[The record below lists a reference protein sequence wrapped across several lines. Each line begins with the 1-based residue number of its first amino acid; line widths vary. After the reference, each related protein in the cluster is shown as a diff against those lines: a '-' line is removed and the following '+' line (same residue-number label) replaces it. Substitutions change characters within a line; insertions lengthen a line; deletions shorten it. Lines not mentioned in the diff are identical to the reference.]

1 MQKFFLSLIFTFWCF
16 VGFSQSFQQ
25 NKSIKGLNLPSNHVL
40 SLLQDN
46 AGQVWVSTA
55 KGVVYSDGITT
66 YNLPDSVHQNLLI
79 KPHLVKDADGII
91 YAYNTDRL
99 ESIYYF
105 NRDKWRSLVV
115 PELIR
120 NIDSSLGK
128 VSVVI
133 ESVDGNKKL
142 FLIVPGHLATYDFET
157 ANWEIK
163 TFERSVLGDFNSH
176 YQLADTTYFYFEHI
190 ILSLCRGEF
199 SSKENWADLLNG
211 PVYQVIKGDSS
222 GLYYFLGNGKLARG
236 EKMDRPEVILHEG
249 FAQGKYGNH
258 HYFGLFK
265 KGGRIFYYFNSHL
278 YRFSAMD
285 NMPLLISA
293 EENLRIYLIQ
303 AFLIDRED
311 IIWIGSQR
319 GLVNVPTLR
328 FQNYRR
334 RDGLLDNEVTAIY
347 KDKPTRFFL
356 GFNNGVQVWENN
368 QLTNLD
374 SFEHLKGTSGNR
386 VNNFTPSKNGMY
398 FSAGQKG
405 VGLINGKTL
414 KITYRKPPNSHA
426 VQFVRMIDDQLYIL
440 AGPHMYRHDLNEQ
453 DMFANDVTSSV
464 FPDVQKE
471 IFLRKVGKLSDGK
484 LIYLQ
489 SGSSSSFKEGLVDRQ
504 HYLKVG
510 GYDYLETNEGVL
522 LATEEGLKI
531 YNQGNVDMYYVNNKT
546 VNRPIYALLQDERGA
561 IWMGTDK
568 GVFVLHK
575 GNITRFDTS
584 RGLIGDEVNR
594 GAFTHGNPG
603 RVWIGTEEGLSI
615 YRQGE
620 DDEMPPSPLVRIENI
635 KLLADVDQKY
645 SLSNIPYNFNNIQI
659 DYLAVSF
666 MQQNNLHI
674 HYRLIGL
681 SEEWETIIDP
691 RTKSL
696 IFDNLPPGTYTLELK
711 ASLGGQ
717 FESPIVTSES
727 FTIDQPYYLKPIFIF
742 FVLVLFLALGFILN
756 TLLNQFRNEMLLRKT
771 ISQKISEI
779 QLAEEQFRNVW
790 NSSKDGLCLS
800 VMEGRIIAVNP
811 AMIRLCGVP
820 AKELKKGSIEG
831 MFADPSY
838 FQTQKPYVLDG
849 IKRSGKAG
857 FTREM
862 TMPFKNG
869 IKTIELFCTLIDI
882 KHGNDTVVLSVFR
895 DITEKKNNE
904 IQLRNAKEKAE
915 ESNRLKSRFLSNMSH
930 EIRTPLNGILG
941 SAENLIITHQDRPEL
956 LSGLEI
962 ILESGERLLKTIN
975 SILDMSKIE
984 SRTMETKT
992 EETNIN
998 DFVSKILMPLKAAA
1012 MKKGLLLTAKFETKA
1027 FVGPIDKASLDMILN
1042 NIVSNAIKYSNK
1054 GLIQVKIRQQDSSLF
1069 MQVQDEGIGMSED
1082 FLLKIFQPFQQE
1094 SGGYARK
1101 FEGSGLGL
1109 SITKSL
1115 TDMLKGQISITSS
1128 KGRGTTVTVTIP
1140 LELQTINEQ

>member
-1 MQKFFLSLIFTFWCF
+1 MQKFFLSLIFIFWSF

-25 NKSIKGLNLPSNHVL
+25 NKNIKGLNLPSNHVL
-40 SLLQDN
+40 SILQDN
-46 AGQVWVSTA
+46 AGQVWVATA

-66 YNLPDSVHQNLLI
+66 YSLPDSVHQNLLSR
-79 KPHLVKDADGII
+79 PHIVKDMEGVL
-91 YAYNTDRL
+91 YAYNTDRI
-99 ESIYYF
+99 EKIYYF
-105 NRDKWRSLVV
+105 VNEQWHSLTVPDLISERDNSM
-115 PELIR
+115 
-120 NIDSSLGK
+120 GK

-133 ESVDGNKKL
+133 EKVEDRKTL
-142 FLIVPGHLATYDFET
+142 FLIVPGQIAAYDFES
-157 ANWEIK
+157 ANWINK
-163 TFERSVLGDFNSH
+163 AYERSALGDFNSH
-176 YQLADTTYFYFEHI
+176 YQYGDTTFFYFERI
-190 ILSLCRGEF
+190 TLQLTKGEF
-199 SSKENWADLLNG
+199 SSQENWSSVLKG
-211 PVYQVIKGDSS
+211 PVYQIVRGDSS
-222 GLYYFLGNGKLARG
+222 GLYYFLGNGILATG
-236 EKMDRPEVILHEG
+236 EKIDQPETVIHEG
-249 FAQGKYGNH
+249 FSQAKYGNH
-258 HYFGLFK
+258 HYFGLVK
-265 KGGRIFYYFNSHL
+265 KGGRVFYYFNSHL
-278 YRFSAMD
+278 YRYSAMD
-285 NMPLLISA
+285 NLPILISA
-293 EENLRIYLIQ
+293 EDNLRIYLIQ
-303 AFLIDRED
+303 ALLVDRED

-328 FQNYRR
+328 FQNFRV

-347 KDKPTRFFL
+347 KAAPTRFFL

-368 QLTNLD
+368 KLTNLD
-374 SFEHLKGTSGNR
+374 TFEHLKGTSGNR
-386 VNNFTPSKNGMY
+386 VNNFTPSENGVY

-405 VGLINGKTL
+405 VGLINEQTL
-414 KITYRKPPNSHA
+414 KITYQKPPSGHA

-453 DMFANDVTSSV
+453 YMFANDVTSSV

-471 IFLRKVGKLSDGK
+471 IFLRKIGKLSDGK

-489 SGSSSSFKEGLVDRQ
+489 SGSATDIKEGLVDRQ

-510 GYDYLETNEGVL
+510 GYDYLETDEGVL
-522 LATEEGLKI
+522 LATDEGIKI
-531 YNQGNVDMYYVNNKT
+531 YNQGKVQIYYANNKT
-546 VNRPIYALLQDERGA
+546 VNRPIYSLLQDERGA
-561 IWMGTDK
+561 IWMGTDR
-568 GVFVLHK
+568 GVFVLYK

-584 RGLIGDEVNR
+584 RGLLGEEVNR
-594 GAFTHGNPG
+594 GAFTHGNRG
-603 RVWIGTEEGLSI
+603 RIWIGTEEGLSI
-615 YRQGE
+615 YRHGE
-620 DDEMPPSPLVRIENI
+620 DDEMPPSPIVRIENI
-635 KLLADVDQKY
+635 KLLSDVDQKY
-645 SLSNIPYNFNNIQI
+645 ALSKIPYNFNNIQI

-666 MQQNNLHI
+666 MQQNNLFI

-681 SEEWETIIDP
+681 SEEWETIVDP

-838 FQTQKPYVLDG
+838 FITQQPYIVDG

-869 IKTIELFCTLIDI
+869 IKTIELYCTLIDI
-882 KHGNDTVVLSVFR
+882 KHGEDTVVLSVFR

-941 SAENLIITHQDRPEL
+941 SAENLIITHQGRPEL

-984 SRTMETKT
+984 SRTMETKP

-1012 MKKGLLLTAKFETKA
+1012 MKKGLLLTAKFETKSFIA
-1027 FVGPIDKASLDMILN
+1027 PIDKASLDMILN

-1054 GLIQVKIRQQDSSLF
+1054 GLIQVKIKQQEDSLF
-1069 MQVQDEGIGMSED
+1069 IQVQDEGIGMSED

-1115 TDMLKGQISITSS
+1115 TDMLKGQISISSS
-1128 KGRGTTVTVTIP
+1128 KGKGTTVTVTIP
-1140 LELQTINEQ
+1140 LELQTIKEK